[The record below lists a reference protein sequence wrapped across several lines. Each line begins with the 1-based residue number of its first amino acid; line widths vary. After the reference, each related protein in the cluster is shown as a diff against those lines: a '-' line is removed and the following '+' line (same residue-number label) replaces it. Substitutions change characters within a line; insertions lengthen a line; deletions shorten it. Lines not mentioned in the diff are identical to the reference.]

1 MTAPKRMALAF
12 GCMLLAIAIFGIMYI
27 VPIALV
33 YGLRHALPT
42 LQMLPVYLLFAFPGW
57 VLALPFVLLFKDADG
72 WRAWTILA
80 IGTAIG
86 PAFLLTWSLL
96 ASGGR
101 TTWRSDGSAV
111 MTSLWIGSLTTV
123 FYVALLRRFRNRS
136 LAAPPSTI

>member
-12 GCMLLAIAIFGIMYI
+12 GCMLLAIAAFGTMDIVHIAIF
-27 VPIALV
+27 
-33 YGLRHALPT
+33 YGPRHALPN

-101 TTWRSDGSAV
+101 TTWRSDGMAV
-111 MTSLWIGSLTTV
+111 MMSLWIGFLTTV